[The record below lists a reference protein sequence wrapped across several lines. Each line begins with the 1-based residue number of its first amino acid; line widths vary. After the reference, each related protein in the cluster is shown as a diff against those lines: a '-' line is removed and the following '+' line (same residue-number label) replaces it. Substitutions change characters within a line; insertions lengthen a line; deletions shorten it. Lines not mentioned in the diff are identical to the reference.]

1 MITMIW
7 DNFPSGILRHW
18 NVQMSY
24 HVLPH
29 YIKFFIASIDMMVP
43 QIRILLYVAIISITD
58 MIQNL
63 TFKGRSD
70 DL

>member
-29 YIKFFIASIDMMVP
+29 YIKYHIFKLMQKNYNFDMMTP
-43 QIRILLYVAIISITD
+43 APTGGASGATQ
-58 MIQNL
+58 M
-63 TFKGRSD
+63 F
-70 DL
+70 